1 MYVTNKSALCR
12 GVTFFSSPFFF
23 GSTDSLSGSPVYGRA
38 TRYDLSHQS
47 PHWCLS
53 VYAGC

>member
-23 GSTDSLSGSPVYGRA
+23 GSTDSLFGSPVYGRA
-38 TRYDLSHQS
+38 TRYDLSPCS
-47 PHWCLS
+47 T
-53 VYAGC
+53 